1 MSILVLLKDNT
12 RPQHDRL
19 ETELNL
25 LRPDLSIDDYIGLLK
40 KFYGFYL
47 PLEKTGIIPVDRL
60 KVPHLEKDLRFF
72 RIEPDLIKTCL
83 TLPDVSTPSHIY
95 GVRYVIEGSTLG
107 GMVLTKH
114 FKEIFHVFPDSGC
127 FFFSG
132 YGSETMPMWKAFQSE
147 LLEFSKTENFNEEI
161 VLQSARD
168 TFESLR
174 LWLLSER

>member
-1 MSILVLLKDNT
+1 MSILVLLKDKT

-19 ETELNL
+19 ENELNL

-60 KVPHLEKDLRFF
+60 KVPHLEKDLRYFK
-72 RIEPDLIKTCL
+72 IDPHLIKTCL
-83 TLPDVSTPSHIY
+83 TLPDFSTPSHIY
-95 GVRYVIEGSTLG
+95 GIRYVIEGSTLG

-114 FKEIFHVFPDSGC
+114 FKDIFHISPDSGC

-132 YGSETMPMWKAFQSE
+132 YGAETMLMWKAFQSE
-147 LLEFSKTENFNEEI
+147 LLEFSKTKSFNEEI
-161 VLQSARD
+161 VLQSARE
-168 TFESLR
+168 TFEFLR